1 MSSEE
6 FRQSIKR
13 ATPQTYLEDKHVSS
27 CRVVPRREQ
36 MLDLLPKHGV
46 VAEVGCAFGDFSAE
60 ILRRTSPAKLHL
72 VDLWGSERYEDGLR
86 QIREKFAPAIASGKI
101 EINRGLSTAVLQTFP
116 DAYFDWVY
124 IDTDHSYKTTAEELR
139 ISAAKLKPGGRLAG
153 HDFTSGN
160 AIKPWPY
167 GVIEACNE
175 FCKKF
180 DWQYEYMT
188 MEPHGHQSF
197 SLKKI

>member
-1 MSSEE
+1 MSTEE
-6 FRQSIKR
+6 YRQALKR
-13 ATPQTYLEDKHVSS
+13 ATPQTYLDDKHVNS
-27 CRVVPRREQ
+27 CRMITRRER
-36 MLDLLPKHGV
+36 MLELMPKNGV

-60 ILRRTSPAKLHL
+60 ILKRATPAKLHL

-86 QIREKFAPAIASGKI
+86 QIREKLAPQIAAGSV
-101 EINRGLSTAVLQTFP
+101 EINRGMSIDVLKTFP
-116 DAYFDWVY
+116 DSYFDWVY

-139 ISAAKLKPGGRLAG
+139 ISAEKLKPGGRLAG

-160 AIKPWPY
+160 TIKPWPY

-175 FCKKF
+175 FCKKY
-180 DWQYEYMT
+180 DWEYEFMT

-197 SLKKI
+197 SLRKL